1 MGLGGSRR
9 DAESRADLFVRIS
22 GGDQLDYLKLP
33 IRDCR
38 RSLMQDCDHAATLP
52 MPFARAY

>member
-9 DAESRADLFVRIS
+9 DAEPRRDLFVRVS

-52 MPFARAY
+52 TALRRAY